1 MNTAT
6 GIHDKLF
13 GNIPYVAPEILRAKT
28 KQDPYTK
35 YSDIYSLGILLW
47 EISSGKTPFEDHYDY
62 TIVAKILSGDREE
75 RILDTPDEYYK
86 LYSKCWD
93 DKPENRHT
101 IENVYE
107 VLEKLSNV
115 NNNDDDEKNILENKG
130 KISYI

>member
-1 MNTAT
+1 MNTVT

-47 EISSGKTPFEDHYDY
+47 EISSGKTPFEDYNDY
-62 TIVAKILSGDREE
+62 TISTAILSGAREE
-75 RILDTPDEYYK
+75 KILDTPNEYYE

-93 DKPENRHT
+93 DEPEKRHT
-101 IENVYE
+101 IENVYK
-107 VLEKLSNV
+107 VLENLLNV
-115 NNNDDDEKNILENKG
+115 NNDDDCEKDVLESEG
-130 KISYI
+130 K